1 MDGRGQK
8 PHKLM
13 AGRLHGICA
22 GLKPQAFQKTVLDI
36 GGVLL
41 LTAIEGNVHRS
52 GLHAGIFHPLQ
63 IRRPQQ
69 GGCLSRSSASQ
80 EKNGCSL
87 RSQHILQK
95 LLQGHSPAISSLPHN
110 RIESLFLP
118 YIGQSRICPHRAK
131 HCRPACLPQRP
142 VGDALSL
149 NPVLELLQI
158 QPHLLRALIAASG
171 QRGKSLFQNF
181 LHHAPHSL
189 RHVHQAG
196 GLGDVRRCAAK
207 HLHGR
212 QVLPCKTAIKYS
224 GHGIQVTGLANL
236 TCFSRPNLRRRI
248 PLLGAVVHRPA
259 EAYFLQGV
267 NAVVINQG
275 DALPP
280 ALSDEQNVVRADI
293 QVQKTKRMKAL
304 QHIQG
309 PKHPADVGQ
318 KTRPSS
324 ALGSKLLIQ
333 ASSAG
338 KAKHGIIGL
347 VQEKCIQIGVNI
359 PGILLLQPQ
368 VHLISPAEAQT
379 VQLPHVCRLVCM
391 ADVLIPVPVN
401 PALPVIGKQLL
412 YQHLMAHPLK
422 LRIRIRAQIHHGIG
436 PSAHK

>member
-1 MDGRGQK
+1 MDTAHLVWPASMVSPARSRHLAPLVQNRPDIDRKHHRRLDKPAQLSVFRQKHSAPRQHSLHLILPKRTELHLGKGEGRLLPAAGEQNPHAGQSAKLPYLLHEKPRIARGLIQPVQEKKKLWPLSEPRMDGRGQK

-52 GLHAGIFHPLQ
+52 GLHAGIFRPLQ

-87 RSQHILQK
+87 WSQHVLQK
-95 LLQGHSPAISSLPHN
+95 LLQGHSPAVSSLPHN

-118 YIGQSRICPHRAK
+118 YIGQSRIRPHRAK

-189 RHVHQAG
+189 RHVRQAG

-212 QVLPCKTAIKYS
+212 QVLPCKTAVKYS
-224 GHGIQVTGLANL
+224 SHGIQVTGPANL

-259 EAYFLQGV
+259 ETYLLQSM

-275 DALPP
+275 NALPP
-280 ALSDEQNVVRADI
+280 ALSD
-293 QVQKTKRMKAL
+293 
-304 QHIQG
+304 
-309 PKHPADVGQ
+309 
-318 KTRPSS
+318 
-324 ALGSKLLIQ
+324 
-333 ASSAG
+333 
-338 KAKHGIIGL
+338 
-347 VQEKCIQIGVNI
+347 
-359 PGILLLQPQ
+359 
-368 VHLISPAEAQT
+368 
-379 VQLPHVCRLVCM
+379 
-391 ADVLIPVPVN
+391 
-401 PALPVIGKQLL
+401 
-412 YQHLMAHPLK
+412 
-422 LRIRIRAQIHHGIG
+422 
-436 PSAHK
+436 